1 MTDIRSLLQRRIL
14 MLDGAMGTMIQ
25 RLKLTE
31 EDYRGKRFA
40 EHPTSLKGNNDLL
53 VLTQPEA
60 IRDIHLAYLQAGAD
74 ILETNTFSSTP
85 IGQAEYGLADIA
97 REISR
102 EGARIARQAA
112 QEMMRRDPSRPRF
125 VAGSIGPTTKMLSMS
140 PDVNNPGFR
149 AVTFNDM
156 KSSFREQMLGLL
168 EGGAD
173 LILIETI
180 TDTLNAKA
188 AIKAYA

>member
-1 MTDIRSLLQRRIL
+1 

-25 RLKLTE
+25 RLQLTE
-31 EDYRGKRFA
+31 EDYRGTRFA
-40 EHPTSLKGNNDLL
+40 DHEQSLRGNNDLL
-53 VLTQPEA
+53 VLTQPDA
-60 IRDIHLAYLQAGAD
+60 IRDIHLSYLQAGAD
-74 ILETNTFSSTP
+74 IVETNTFSSTP
-85 IGQAEYGLADIA
+85 IGQAEYGLSSLA

-102 EGARIARQAA
+102 EGARLAREAA
-112 QEMMRRDPSRPRF
+112 AEIMRRDPSRPRF

-140 PDVNNPGFR
+140 PDVNNPGYR

-156 KSSFREQMLGLL
+156 KLSFREQMLGLL

-173 LILIETI
+173 LLLIETI

-188 AIKAYA
+188 AIKAYAEL